1 MTTFVDEIAKCGG
14 ISAKCGEIWR
24 GNGKILRDLAEK
36 CGILTESGRKQR
48 NLAKKGEIWRNISKI
63 KKLRNVAKF
72 EKNDEVWRNL
82 SMKWRNVA
90 EFGGIS
96 AEFGEI

>member
-1 MTTFVDEIAKCGG
+1 MAKF
-14 ISAKCGEIWR
+14 GEIWR
-24 GNGKILRDLAEK
+24 GTGENLAEN
-36 CGILTESGRKQR
+36 CEILAESGGKER
-48 NLAKKGEIWRNISKI
+48 NLAKFGKIWRNILKI

-72 EKNDEVWRNL
+72 EKNDKVWRNL